1 MTDDIKADALGT
13 LESTFNQ
20 LHADLA
26 HKLDAAGVPA
36 SVDEHT
42 DTLIAKALDA
52 GAALPAGWV
61 QTVAPNSAD
70 HALATFKTQMAAAMI
85 KFAEAHLP
93 AKYFPAVELAGT
105 ALDEALDGD
114 TSNDSQIAGHAIEA
128 VEAAGAA
135 AFAKG
140 I

>member
-1 MTDDIKADALGT
+1 MTDDTKADALGT

-52 GAALPAGWV
+52 GAATA
-61 QTVAPNSAD
+61 TAAPNSAD

-128 VEAAGAA
+128 VEAAGVAA
-135 AFAKG
+135 VAKS